1 MQESIVKLVLSL
13 LAVLFLALGGVF
25 LIIPEW
31 YITFSEAQEANTG
44 WLRGLGAAM
53 VSVQGVGLSVSAF
66 RRRDTNPL
74 LATIALASTAQ
85 AGVLWYSLVAG
96 EFTVQA
102 LWTLI
107 VPGVVVTL
115 AAILGWAAWASRHQS
130 VKLFVEGREGAASG
144 RSSVSP
150 SEGAAQAPG
159 GDSDPGVPV

>member
-13 LAVLFLALGGVF
+13 LAMLFLALGGVF
-25 LIIPEW
+25 LVIPEW
-31 YITFSEAQEANTG
+31 YVTFSEAEEVNTG

-53 VSVQGVGLSVSAF
+53 VSVQGIGLSVSAF

-85 AGVLWYSLVAG
+85 AGVLWYSLIAG

-107 VPGVVVTL
+107 VPGVIVTL
-115 AAILGWAAWASRHQS
+115 AAILGWAAWASRHRS
-130 VKLFVEGREGAASG
+130 VKLLVEGRQDGA
-144 RSSVSP
+144 RSP
-150 SEGAAQAPG
+150 GSEP
-159 GDSDPGVPV
+159 DPGVPV